1 MLSYFWVYFVLDIN
15 IKNNI
20 NLSLE
25 QKLQQSIFENIQPKL
40 MQTSNDNF
48 RGILKEINF
57 FEITVQLTE
66 NLKLLKTALSIIKP
80 MSTQNERNFSISGH
94 FVSKKQSRLSDKS
107 IDYLWFLK
115 SHFDREKIVL

>member
-1 MLSYFWVYFVLDIN
+1 MLDIN

-57 FEITVQLTE
+57 FEITGKLTE

-80 MSTQNERNFSISGH
+80 MSTQNERNFFDFGT
-94 FVSKKQSRLSDKS
+94 FRFEKTKS
-107 IDYLWFLK
+107 II
-115 SHFDREKIVL
+115 R